1 MTPLEALLELLARL
15 GASQGAAVLV
25 SEEELGCWPVAA
37 VQAMKS
43 HNLLAKA
50 RPAASVV
57 CPGCE
62 QECAMPVH
70 TLPAG
75 TRRETSFV
83 ICDKRSDVNR
93 VAVPSKRLRQWR
105 CSAEAVCRF
114 VAQSLELRPSS
125 QTQGSTGLWEIGLA
139 TGNRR
144 SQMLCLQATSEL
156 ELVAGNNAVPLAEL
170 ARYKAG
176 SYAVDSAQ
184 VQQLVDAATTGDSRY
199 TPSNA
204 RREARKLDTQALHE
218 RWRKEY
224 RAFKKRR
231 PEMSDKWYSQQIAKM
246 DIAQGRN
253 AETIRK
259 HMHGQK

>member
-1 MTPLEALLELLARL
+1 MTPLNALLELLARL
-15 GASQGAAVLV
+15 GASQGTAVLV

-37 VQAMKS
+37 VQTMKS
-43 HNLLAKA
+43 HKLLVKA

-75 TRRETSFV
+75 TRRATSFV
-83 ICDKRSDVNR
+83 VCDKRSDINR
-93 VAVPSKRLRQWR
+93 VAVPNGRLRQWR
-105 CSAEAVCRF
+105 CSAEAVCGF
-114 VAQSLELRPSS
+114 VAQSLELLPSS
-125 QTQGSTGLWEIGLA
+125 QTRGSTELWEIGLA

-144 SQMLCLQATSEL
+144 SQMLCLRAMSDL

-170 ARYKAG
+170 MRFKAG
-176 SYAVDSAQ
+176 SYAVDSARIR
-184 VQQLVDAATTGDSRY
+184 QLVDAATTGDSRY

-204 RREARKLDTQALHE
+204 RREGRKLKTQAFHE
-218 RWRKEY
+218 RWWKEY

-231 PEMSDKWYSQQIAKM
+231 PEMSDVWCSQQIAKM
-246 DIAQGRN
+246 DIANGRS

-259 HMHGQK
+259 HM

>member
-1 MTPLEALLELLARL
+1 MTPLNALLELLARL
-15 GASQGAAVLV
+15 GASQGTAVLV

-37 VQAMKS
+37 VQTMKS
-43 HNLLAKA
+43 HKLLVKA

-75 TRRETSFV
+75 TRRATSFV
-83 ICDKRSDVNR
+83 VCDKRSDINR
-93 VAVPSKRLRQWR
+93 VAVPSERLRQWR
-105 CSAEAVCRF
+105 CSAEAVCGF

-125 QTQGSTGLWEIGLA
+125 QTRGSTGLWEIGLA

-170 ARYKAG
+170 VRYMPP
-176 SYAVDSAQ
+176 SYVVDGTR
-184 VQQLVDAATTGDSRY
+184 VRQLVDTSTTGDSLY
-199 TPSNA
+199 TPSNV
-204 RREARKLDTQALHE
+204 RREARKLNTQAMYE
-218 RWRKEY
+218 SWRKKY
-224 RAFKKRR
+224 RMLKQRR
-231 PEMSDKWYSQQIAKM
+231 PEMSDVWYSQQIAKM
-246 DIAQGRN
+246 DIAKGHS

-259 HMHGQK
+259 HMKR